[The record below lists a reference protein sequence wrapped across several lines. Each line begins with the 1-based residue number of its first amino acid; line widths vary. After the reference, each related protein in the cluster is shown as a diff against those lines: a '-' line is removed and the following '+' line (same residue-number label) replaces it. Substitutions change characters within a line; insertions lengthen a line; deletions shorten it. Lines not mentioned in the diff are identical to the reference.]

1 MIINTNATAAHA
13 TVDVV
18 INIVVPTTKLE
29 VTPITTTVDC
39 VCAKLAKNRI
49 NLRPSYN
56 RSYKW
61 PMKKF
66 RSYITH
72 VWTHGAML
80 QSLTLYKLS
89 GDETYYESECL
100 DGQHRLAALH
110 L

>member
-1 MIINTNATAAHA
+1 MSSNTIINTNATAADA

-39 VCAKLAKNRI
+39 VCAKLVKNRI

-61 PMKKF
+61 SMKKF

-80 QSLTLYKLS
+80 QSLTL
-89 GDETYYESECL
+89 
-100 DGQHRLAALH
+100 
-110 L
+110 